1 MNDLTHTEI
10 AAPNDSVLSDSVKKG
25 LRQKVVRASY
35 DAAKT
40 TDDNSRHWLNA
51 DSLSADGSLSADIR
65 SIIRNRSR
73 YEVSNNSYA
82 RGIVT
87 TLANDMVGTGP
98 RLQLLTE
105 DVKGNSKVESLFMA
119 WAAEIKLAQK
129 LRTMRMAKATDGE
142 AFAVL
147 SINRNLS
154 GPIKLDLTLVEAD
167 RVVTPWKMLLKEGSN
182 SDTVD
187 GIEYDEF
194 GNPSFYY
201 VSKKHPGDS
210 LAGLDD
216 YTKIPAKSMIHWF
229 NQLRPG
235 QHRGVSEIVSA
246 LPLFAQLR
254 RYTLAVIAAA
264 ETAADFAA
272 VMFTRSPANQEA
284 AEVVPMDVV
293 ELESRMA
300 TTLPEGWELGQIKA
314 EQPTT
319 AYVDFR
325 NAIINESGRC
335 VNMPFNIAAGNSAG
349 YNYASG
355 RLDHQVYHKSLVI
368 EQGDA
373 GGVVLDPI
381 VSAWFDE
388 AILVTGLLPMKWRT
402 MLSYPHLWFWD
413 GQMRSDPA
421 RESKADATDMET
433 GQVNLSIL
441 CAKRGLDSENVTRQR
456 YKEKRLELELELE
469 LAKLRTTIAEAE
481 PKSETEPSNAEK

>member
-1 MNDLTHTEI
+1 MSYDLVHTEI
-10 AAPNDSVLSDSVKKG
+10 AAPNGSVLSDTVKKG
-25 LRQKVVRASY
+25 LRRKVVRASY

-51 DSLSADGSLSADIR
+51 DNFSADGSLSADIR
-65 SIIRNRSR
+65 QIIRNRSR
-73 YEVSNNSYA
+73 YEVANNSYA
-82 RGIVT
+82 KGIVS

-105 DVKGNSKVESLFMA
+105 DIKGNAKVETLFMA
-119 WAAEIKLAQK
+119 WATEIKLAQK

-147 SINRNLS
+147 SVNRNLS
-154 GPIKLDLTLVEAD
+154 GPVKLDLTLVEAD
-167 RVVTPWKMLLKEGSN
+167 RVATPWKMLLKKGAN

-187 GIEYDEF
+187 GIEYDDF
-194 GNPSFYY
+194 GNPAFYY
-201 VSKKHPGDS
+201 VLKQHPGDS
-210 LAGLDD
+210 IAGLDD
-216 YTKIPAKSMIHWF
+216 YTKVPANSMIHWF

-272 VMFTRSPANQEA
+272 VLYTKSPANAEA
-284 AEVVPMDVV
+284 ANVDPMDVI

-319 AYVDFR
+319 SYVEFR
-325 NAIINESGRC
+325 NAIINETGRS

-355 RLDHQVYHKSLVI
+355 RLDHQVYHKSLIV
-368 EQGDA
+368 ERGDA
-373 GGVVLDPI
+373 DTIVLNPI
-381 VSAWFDE
+381 LSAWFDE
-388 AILVTGLLPMKWRT
+388 AILVTGFLPIRWRT
-402 MLSYPHLWFWD
+402 MPSYIHQWFWN
-413 GQMRSDPA
+413 GMGRADPA
-421 RESKADATDMET
+421 RESKADDTDLANDSTNLAT
-433 GQVNLSIL
+433 LY
-441 CAKRGLDSENVTRQR
+441 AKKGLDWEPELRQR
-456 YKEKRLELELELE
+456 YKEK
-469 LAKLRTTIAEAE
+469 AMIAELKKEYE
-481 PKSETEPSNAEK
+481 PEQEPNTEMEPNNAKK